1 MKFLGTPYFS
11 ILSLF
16 YGIDIDK
23 QKGYNIL
30 NKSKIINPEWY
41 AGIHRYRNISFQTLN
56 RSGHRNGIDKYAPD
70 RADRK
75 SEAKG

>member
-1 MKFLGTPYFS
+1 MEFLGTPYFS
-11 ILSLF
+11 IISLF
-16 YGIDIDK
+16 YSIDK

-41 AGIHRYRNISFQTLN
+41 TRIQQYRNISFQTLN